1 MRQFFIIQVHSYNL
15 CHMLWEREKR
25 GIQNSNSFVSQETMS
40 KKYTYMK
47 PTAKSNKDELCVT
60 GGIGDQI

>member
-1 MRQFFIIQVHSYNL
+1 
-15 CHMLWEREKR
+15 MLWEREKR
-25 GIQNSNSFVSQETMS
+25 GIQNSNSFVSQEPMS

-60 GGIGDQI
+60 GGIGDQIWTDSKS